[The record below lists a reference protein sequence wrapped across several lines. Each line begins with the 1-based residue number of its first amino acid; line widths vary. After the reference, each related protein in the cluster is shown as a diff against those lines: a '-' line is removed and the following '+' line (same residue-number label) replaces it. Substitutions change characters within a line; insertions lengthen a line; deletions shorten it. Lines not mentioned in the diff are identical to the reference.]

1 MPRDIHS
8 VSSEGSLTVLVN
20 ILQFISF
27 FFRSFTRKR
36 EQAARRATTI
46 NNLAKLKMF
55 TAGYNSY
62 GTRDRNDG
70 IILNTASYLTLHLTF

>member
-8 VSSEGSLTVLVN
+8 IFSKGTLTVLVD

-27 FFRSFTRKR
+27 FCLFIWKK

-62 GTRDRNDG
+62 ETRGRNDG

>member
-1 MPRDIHS
+1 M
-8 VSSEGSLTVLVN
+8 
-20 ILQFISF
+20 FI
-27 FFRSFTRKR
+27 RKR

-55 TAGYNSY
+55 TADCNSY
-62 GTRDRNDG
+62 DTRGCNDG

>member
-1 MPRDIHS
+1 MPRNIHS
-8 VSSEGSLTVLVN
+8 IFSKGTLTVLVD
-20 ILQFISF
+20 ILQFIS
-27 FFRSFTRKR
+27 SFCLFIWKR
-36 EQAARRATTI
+36 EQAAWRATTI

-62 GTRDRNDG
+62 ETRNDG